1 MSRSI
6 VGTRYSVLLQV
17 QKMKLY
23 IYRLPLIYPMS
34 MYLNRSNDFIING
47 PDVEFRPTVTGGL
60 VSIQNVIFNQQR
72 CHELG
77 Q

>member
-1 MSRSI
+1 
-6 VGTRYSVLLQV
+6 
-17 QKMKLY
+17 
-23 IYRLPLIYPMS
+23 MS

-72 CHELG
+72 YHELG
-77 Q
+77 H